1 MAVIGD
7 EKLQSFL
14 DGLHAKSREQTALI
28 QAFEARRNDAELPP
42 GADEIKAF
50 RSDKLVALD
59 RNKAEFCYQLCRAE
73 GFNVIE
79 VGTSYGVS
87 TIHLVAA
94 VREKRALV
102 GADGIVIGPSTSRK
116 RRKRRANFA
125 TAGVSQ
131 FIELREGDLRE
142 TLKRIDGPVDFVLMD
157 V

>member
-59 RNKAEFCYQLCRAE
+59 RNKAEFCYQL
-73 GFNVIE
+73 
-79 VGTSYGVS
+79 
-87 TIHLVAA
+87 
-94 VREKRALV
+94 
-102 GADGIVIGPSTSRK
+102 
-116 RRKRRANFA
+116 
-125 TAGVSQ
+125 
-131 FIELREGDLRE
+131 
-142 TLKRIDGPVDFVLMD
+142 
-157 V
+157 

>member
-59 RNKAEFCYQLCRAE
+59 RNKAEFCCQLCRAKKASK
-73 GFNVIE
+73 VIE

-87 TIHLVAA
+87 TIYLAAA
-94 VREKRALV
+94 VRENARSYAASLL
-102 GADGIVIGPSTSRK
+102 GPSTSRK
-116 RRKRRANFA
+116 RRKRR
-125 TAGVSQ
+125 G
-131 FIELREGDLRE
+131 
-142 TLKRIDGPVDFVLMD
+142 RILQRRA
-157 V
+157 